1 MSETNEI
8 RCIVYS
14 LIGVGDW
21 RSGFWVSGIPHSE
34 FCIPHLK
41 KVLLW
46 TDPAPGSWIQE
57 KMFREKTRQSRKE
70 MAKGRDRS

>member
-1 MSETNEI
+1 
-8 RCIVYS
+8 
-14 LIGVGDW
+14 
-21 RSGFWVSGIPHSE
+21 
-34 FCIPHLK
+34 
-41 KVLLW
+41 VLLW